1 MTFTVDSR
9 VESNEVPK
17 KYGNTTESVRMMVW
31 MVIWDGETRE
41 VERGS
46 TVLQYALT
54 SMAIVREPVKFL
66 GP

>member
-31 MVIWDGETRE
+31 MIIWDGETRE

-46 TVLQYALT
+46 TVLQY
-54 SMAIVREPVKFL
+54 V
-66 GP
+66 